1 MMMRRQ
7 ALGTAGSAAV
17 IGATLLGFLLWSVP
31 PTYPSGEPNL
41 AALVLFL
48 LGLLLLVFGFGGLVA
63 LALHGRWPNL
73 AGVHDRRKRPDPG
86 VALRQGALLA
96 AAVGVMGVL
105 TFLGMLDLAFAL
117 VTLVIVGLVEAF
129 LQNRRST
136 R

>member
-7 ALGTAGSAAV
+7 ALGTAGGAAL
-17 IGATLLGFLLWSVP
+17 IGVALLGFILWSVP
-31 PTYPSGEPNL
+31 PTYPSGESNP
-41 AALVLFL
+41 AALLLFL

-73 AGVHDRRKRPDPG
+73 AGIHDRRKRPDPG
-86 VALRQGALLA
+86 VALRQGGLLA

-105 TFLGMLDLAFAL
+105 TYMGMLDLAFAL
-117 VTLVIVGLVEAF
+117 VTLVIVALVEAF
-129 LQNRRST
+129 LQNRQT

>member
-7 ALGTAGSAAV
+7 ALSTAGGAAAV
-17 IGATLLGFLLWSVP
+17 GAALLAFLLTSVP
-31 PTYPSGEPNL
+31 PTYPTGEPNL

-73 AGVHDRRKRPDPG
+73 AGVRDRRRRPDPG
-86 VALRQGALLA
+86 VALRQGLLLA

-105 TFLGMLDLAFAL
+105 TYLGLLDIAFAL
-117 VTLVIVGLVEAF
+117 VTLVIVGLIEAF
-129 LQNRRST
+129 LQNRRT
-136 R
+136 K